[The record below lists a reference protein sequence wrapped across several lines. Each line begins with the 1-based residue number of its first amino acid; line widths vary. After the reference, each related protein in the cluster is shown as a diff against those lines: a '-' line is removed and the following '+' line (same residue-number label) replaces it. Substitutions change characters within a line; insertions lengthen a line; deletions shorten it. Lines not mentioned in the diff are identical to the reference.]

1 MALLV
6 RRCFRVFSVINAV
19 IVAVAC
25 IAAACPIHAQKVPE
39 RELQATYLFNFVQ
52 YVEWPAAAFSGPQSP
67 FVIGVLGEDP
77 FGPALDDAVKGDFVK
92 NRRLVVERFRRVED
106 IKTCH
111 ILFISQSDVAA
122 YQRIIGALQRRATL
136 TVGDTESFSTGGGM
150 IRFLTEQNK
159 IMLKV
164 NVGAAKAAGLSISS
178 KLLALRNVEI
188 VGTERTP

>member
-122 YQRIIGALQRRATL
+122 YQRIIGALQRRVTL

-164 NVGAAKAAGLSISS
+164 NLGAAKAAGLSISS

>member
-136 TVGDTESFSTGGGM
+136 TSGDTDSFSTGGGM

-178 KLLALRNVEI
+178 NLLALRNVEI
-188 VGTERTP
+188 VGTER